1 MSVTEKTLTLTGR
14 TLSPGLGEGKT
25 FLYRDV
31 MTRLDMFYDIDD
43 SQVEEELKRLQRAV
57 ERSSDDL
64 NVLASRVK
72 KEMDSGLSAVF
83 LAT

>member
-1 MSVTEKTLTLTGR
+1 
-14 TLSPGLGEGKT
+14 
-25 FLYRDV
+25 

-43 SQVEEELKRLQRAV
+43 SQVDEELKRLQRAV

-64 NVLASRVK
+64 NVLAIRVK

-83 LAT
+83 HAHVAMLQDPSLTTEIERKSEMNGSTRKAR